1 MNPFKTVREYENAHI
16 VLWLV
21 KDSCWVSGTRWL
33 GMAMIIPT
41 LAVAV
46 DIAWKSRDDA
56 HDLWTNIAVCW
67 WIVAN
72 ATWMSGE
79 FYAEDKWRPYAEV
92 SFALGLLSLAVYYLW
107 LRRRTKAVHGTTN

>member
-16 VLWLV
+16 VLWLI

-33 GMAMIIPT
+33 GMLMILPT
-41 LAVAV
+41 LLVAI
-46 DIAWKSRDDA
+46 DIAWKSRHDP

-72 ATWMSGE
+72 ATWMTGE
-79 FYAEDKWRPYAEV
+79 FYAGDTWRPYAEI
-92 SFALGLLSLAVYYLW
+92 SFGLGLASLALYYGVL
-107 LRRRTKAVHGTTN
+107 K